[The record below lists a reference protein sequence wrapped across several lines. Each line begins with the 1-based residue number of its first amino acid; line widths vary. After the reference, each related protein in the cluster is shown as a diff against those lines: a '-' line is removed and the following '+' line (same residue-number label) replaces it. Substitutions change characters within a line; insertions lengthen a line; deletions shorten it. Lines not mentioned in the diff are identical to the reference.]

1 MSGNRVVLSGQIVA
15 LDPLRY
21 TPAGI
26 PALNLTLGHSSRQV
40 EAGMEREVECEIA
53 VMAMGDM
60 AQQAARYKVGDS
72 LKVQGFLAKKSRNS
86 THLVL
91 HANRIE
97 LTDS

>member
-1 MSGNRVVLSGQIVA
+1 MSGNRVVLSGQILA
-15 LDPLRY
+15 LDPLRF

-26 PALNLTLGHSSRQV
+26 PALNLTLGHRSRQV
-40 EAGMEREVECEIA
+40 EAGMEREVECEMA
-53 VMAMGDM
+53 VMALGDL
-60 AQQAARYKVGDS
+60 ANQASRCKVGDS
-72 LKVQGFLAKKSRNS
+72 VKIQGFLAKKSRNS